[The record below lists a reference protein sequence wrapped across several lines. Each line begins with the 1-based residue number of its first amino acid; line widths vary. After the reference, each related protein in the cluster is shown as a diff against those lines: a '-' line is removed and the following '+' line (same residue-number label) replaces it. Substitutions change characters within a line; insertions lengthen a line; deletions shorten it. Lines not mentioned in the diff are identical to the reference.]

1 MVFLFVLRIKVC
13 LVIWKKNEEKKW
25 REINKEINKML
36 YDNFINEWYLYFRWI
51 LLLSNIIFLNEKCYI
66 ILFDFE
72 YFY

>member
-51 LLLSNIIFLNEKCYI
+51 LLLSNIIF
-66 ILFDFE
+66 
-72 YFY
+72 

>member
-13 LVIWKKNEEKKW
+13 LVIWKKWRKKKW

-51 LLLSNIIFLNEKCYI
+51 LLLSNIIF
-66 ILFDFE
+66 
-72 YFY
+72 

>member
-36 YDNFINEWYLYFRWI
+36 YDNFINEWYLYFRLI
-51 LLLSNIIFLNEKCYI
+51 LLLSNIIF
-66 ILFDFE
+66 
-72 YFY
+72 